1 MSKKRKEVAP
11 PRPMTKK
18 QRTRAEREA
27 RMNRWIIIGAVAVGI
42 LVVGVLV
49 YGYLAEVVFK
59 AREPVATV
67 NGVTISTADF
77 EARVRY
83 QRLMLQ
89 RQREFYTDQRMSLD
103 PTDPTA
109 ASLLEYLNE
118 QIRQLDTQLSSP
130 YAALL
135 GKDVLD
141 AMIQEELI
149 RQESARR
156 GITVSQEEIERAIEE
171 QFGYDRDAVAAL
183 LTPTPPIT
191 SETPL
196 TTTPAATPLPR
207 EEFENRYRDF
217 VNSVLKA
224 SGLGEAKFRRMV
236 ETSLLYEKL
245 QAAMAAE
252 LPTTVEQIQIRYMSF
267 STQEEAAQVGARLDK
282 GEKWDD
288 ITAELQADGAS
299 GAYVSDSQWVTRGF
313 MTDQFGEEITA
324 QILETPLQGY
334 TQPLTATAIGRWY
347 IIQVLDRQEREL
359 DTFMRSYEEQRAFQ
373 EWLNAQMANVQY
385 SDNWMEKVPTTP

>member
-1 MSKKRKEVAP
+1 MSKRHKEAAP

-27 RMNRWIIIGAVAVGI
+27 RMNRWIILGAVAVGI
-42 LVVGVLV
+42 LVVGILV

-67 NGVTISTADF
+67 NGVAIPTADF

-89 RQREFYTDQRMSLD
+89 RQRNFYTAQRMSLD
-103 PTDPTA
+103 PTDPAA

-118 QIRQLDTQLSSP
+118 QIRQLDTQLSP
-130 YAALL
+130 TYATLV
-135 GKDVLD
+135 GKEVLD

-149 RQESARR
+149 RQEAARR
-156 GITVSQEEIERAIEE
+156 GIIVSQEEVDRAIEE
-171 QFGYDRDAVAAL
+171 QFGYDRDAAAAL

-191 SETPL
+191 SETPF
-196 TTTPAATPLPR
+196 TATPSATPLPR

-217 VNSVLKA
+217 VNSVLKP
-224 SGLGEAKFRRMV
+224 SGLSEAKFRTMV
-236 ETSLLYEKL
+236 EASLLYEKL
-245 QAAMAAE
+245 QQAMAAE
-252 LPTTVEQIQIRYMSF
+252 LPATMEQVQIRYISF
-267 STQEEAAQVGARLDK
+267 STQEEADQVVKRLDQ
-282 GEKWDD
+282 GEKWED
-288 ITAELQADGAS
+288 IAAELKKGGAS
-299 GAYVSDSQWVTRGF
+299 GTYVSDPQWVTRGF
-313 MTDQFGEEITA
+313 MTEQFGKDITA
-324 QILETPLQGY
+324 QVWEMPLQEY
-334 TQPLTATAIGRWY
+334 TQPLTATAVGRWY

-359 DTFMRSYEEQRAFQ
+359 DTFMRSYEEQRSFQ

-385 SDNWMEKVPTTP
+385 SENWSEKVPTTP

>member
-1 MSKKRKEVAP
+1 
-11 PRPMTKK
+11 MTRK

-27 RMNRWIIIGAVAVGI
+27 RMNRWIIIGAVAVGV
-42 LVVGVLV
+42 LVVGILV

-67 NGVTISTADF
+67 NGVTVSTADF

-89 RQREFYTDQRMSLD
+89 RQRDFYTAQRMSLD
-103 PTDPTA
+103 PTDPMA

-118 QIRQLDTQLSSP
+118 QIRQLDAQLSSS
-130 YAALL
+130 YATLV
-135 GKDVLD
+135 GKEVLD
-141 AMIQEELI
+141 GMIQEELI
-149 RQESARR
+149 RQEAARR
-156 GITVSQEEIERAIEE
+156 GITVSQEEVDRAIEE
-171 QFGYDRDAVAAL
+171 QFGYDRDAAAAL
-183 LTPTPPIT
+183 LTPTPPIP

-196 TTTPAATPLPR
+196 TTTPSATPLPR

-217 VNSVLKA
+217 VNAVLRP
-224 SGLGEAKFRRMV
+224 SGLGEAMFRRMV

-252 LPTTVEQIQIRYMSF
+252 LPARMEQVQVRYMSF
-267 STQEEAAQVGARLDK
+267 STQEEANQVVERLDK

-288 ITAELQADGAS
+288 IAAELEIDGAS
-299 GAYVSDSQWVTRGF
+299 GAFASDPQWVTRGF
-313 MTDQFGEEITA
+313 LTDQFGEEIAA
-324 QILETPLQGY
+324 QVFGMPPQQY
-334 TQPLTATAIGRWY
+334 TRPLTTTTGRWY
-347 IIQVLDRQEREL
+347 IIIVLDRQEREL
-359 DTFMRSYEEQRAFQ
+359 EDYMRSYEEQRAFQ
-373 EWLNAQMANVQY
+373 EWLDARMANVQY